1 VIDEI
6 FSISIYYKIMWR
18 NLNGEE
24 NGMGDELGSR
34 M

>member
-6 FSISIYYKIMWR
+6 FSSIYYKIIWR

-24 NGMGDELGSR
+24 IGMGDELGSR
-34 M
+34 V